1 MTAMWPVTWGNN
13 VTQSVYSE
21 RWQEGIE
28 KILTKDRKD
37 LERTHA
43 IVTRNLKTL
52 NTPGKYYNFSDF
64 LIEHWLTDK
73 ERQEY
78 KEEPEEKETYRE
90 IAYKHC
96 HDKVQKSG
104 AVSRP
109 TLRHWFGFGKADTNK
124 SPRRSQI
131 IAFAFATDLSQQEME
146 EYLVEGMLEPEL
158 QVNDYTEI
166 IYDYG
171 LRHHLKYDTC
181 NDMILLFERE
191 VNKDIVIAQRTHT
204 AELTREYHLVWDKS
218 KEEFLVW
225 MCKNASYFKGYSKVA
240 LNWFVKLKHEILD
253 YIRQDSAHLLAEALD
268 HTKYSTWEKENRMEG
283 EKEGD
288 AILRFLH
295 NVSRRVGDTSI
306 SEALKKEITYF
317 VWVVY
322 GSRDQNRDLLAEIY
336 SSAVGQNG
344 RIENHKK
351 FRNKKVSLP
360 ESVYLMTD
368 KYLSQLIGVAVNKEK
383 DIRLSQALHCLENEK
398 DQEPC
403 PDWIVKCLAEY
414 RIAPA
419 DATIAKARKEIE
431 KELKKQKHRWRR
443 VSRSDLLPLIHYVA
457 QKRYAKQIMKDENYD
472 QEEACRFFEEFANE
486 VFSDCHMA
494 PLNEKYQLDC
504 FFLLLF
510 DQENMYTLSELIE
523 VVKQEE

>member
-1 MTAMWPVTWGNN
+1 MTAMWPVIWGNN

-191 VNKDIVIAQRTHT
+191 VNKDIVIAQKTHT

-306 SEALKKEITYF
+306 SEALKKRLHILYGLYMDPETKTEIF
-317 VWVVY
+317 
-322 GSRDQNRDLLAEIY
+322 L
-336 SSAVGQNG
+336 
-344 RIENHKK
+344 
-351 FRNKKVSLP
+351 
-360 ESVYLMTD
+360 
-368 KYLSQLIGVAVNKEK
+368 
-383 DIRLSQALHCLENEK
+383 
-398 DQEPC
+398 
-403 PDWIVKCLAEY
+403 
-414 RIAPA
+414 
-419 DATIAKARKEIE
+419 RKSI
-431 KELKKQKHRWRR
+431 LQ
-443 VSRSDLLPLIHYVA
+443 
-457 QKRYAKQIMKDENYD
+457 Q
-472 QEEACRFFEEFANE
+472 
-486 VFSDCHMA
+486 
-494 PLNEKYQLDC
+494 
-504 FFLLLF
+504 
-510 DQENMYTLSELIE
+510 
-523 VVKQEE
+523 